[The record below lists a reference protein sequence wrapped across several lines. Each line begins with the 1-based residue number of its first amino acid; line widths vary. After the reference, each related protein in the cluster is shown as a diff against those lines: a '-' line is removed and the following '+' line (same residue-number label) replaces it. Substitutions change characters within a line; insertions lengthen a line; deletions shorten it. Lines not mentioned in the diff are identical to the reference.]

1 MKTKQLIQD
10 VARITGEPEGSVRDV
25 IETALLVVLDEL
37 SEGNDVKLRGVG
49 TLKVRRRLP
58 QLVVKPGLTPG
69 SQIECSVKGPRVV
82 TFSAAKKAEKA
93 INLREVG

>member
-1 MKTKQLIQD
+1 MRTQDLILRTAD
-10 VARITGEPEGSVRDV
+10 ITGERDRVVRDV

-82 TFSAAKKAEKA
+82 TFSAAKKAETE